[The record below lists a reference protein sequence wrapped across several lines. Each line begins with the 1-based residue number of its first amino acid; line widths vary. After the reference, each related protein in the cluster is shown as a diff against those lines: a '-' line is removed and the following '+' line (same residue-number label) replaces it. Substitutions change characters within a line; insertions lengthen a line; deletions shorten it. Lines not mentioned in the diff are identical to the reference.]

1 MEIEVKLSDG
11 KQYLCLI
18 KESRRAK
25 SVFLERTATGKLTLI
40 VPCALRLNTK
50 TIENILFKN
59 ENWIFETQKEEL
71 VIPES
76 LPLPALEEEWQ
87 IACLSSGHQRP
98 KYTVKE
104 EEKTLIFEG
113 IASVDDAALLVHK
126 FILHKAKK
134 FLTQRLAH
142 CYERYNFNLPTGNL
156 KIAVL
161 KSRWGS
167 YSTKNVLTLNARLL
181 YLPTELIDYIIVH
194 ELCHIVHLNHSKD
207 FYALL
212 EEKLPNYRLLEQKI
226 KNYTLTPFLWL

>member
-25 SVFLERTATGKLTLI
+25 SVFLERTATGELTLI
-40 VPCALRLNTK
+40 VPCALSLNTR
-50 TIENILFKN
+50 TIENILLKN
-59 ENWIFETQKEEL
+59 ESWIFKTQKEEL
-71 VIPES
+71 VIPDT
-76 LPLPALEEEWQ
+76 LLLPALEEEWT
-87 IACLSSGHQRP
+87 ITCLTTGVQKP
-98 KYTVKE
+98 KYTALE
-104 EEKTLIFEG
+104 ERKTLFFEG
-113 IASVDDAALLVHK
+113 IASVDEAAGLVHK
-126 FILHKAKK
+126 FILSKAKK
-134 FLTQRLAH
+134 FLPQRLAY
-142 CYERYNFNLPTGNL
+142 CYAQFGFSSQGEKL

-181 YLPTELIDYIIVH
+181 YLPIELVDYIIVH

-212 EEKLPNYRLLEQKI
+212 EEKLPNYKLLEQKI